1 MKFDFKKISK
11 NDFAQTLILSC
22 ITVGVM
28 LLIIE
33 CPIDYQMFCT
43 TFVILAAF
51 FNMLRRKEDSIFSQV
66 RTPMITGFALIA
78 NKLKTSLD
86 MICKQEV
93 LDSYT
98 ITQFNFE
105 NTTFSLLIFSLLF
118 AFVLGIIIWMFF
130 HLDEANKEGE
140 IITFTINVNNA
151 EFTDK
156 SNFNTLG
163 LSIVEGPPIGNAN
176 EANGNITRLDSLSS
190 DTEKDRF
197 SNLIICLAKLLCI
210 TTVIGGILSAVSRPL
225 YYRIVSGSFDF
236 VIFQKYLLLTSVD
249 VLLHSAAIAI
259 LFISVIFFNTSF
271 TSEQGGFLITDDKRI
286 IKYKGKDKLI
296 YVPKDFKLFMT
307 DTFEN
312 CDSSYEIHF
321 EEGTTEIP
329 PLKFKKSYPNIIY
342 PSSLT
347 DLREYSLFI
356 KAQNPYD
363 NSMTIKMLL
372 NNPVFKIIDGCLLNT
387 KNNTL
392 LFRVEHKESEFKI
405 PDSVERIG
413 KYAFDDLLLG
423 KVYCTDESRI
433 NEVKDRYKKYINF
446 SNGKDK
452 EYDDFETSV
461 ISDRVQLK
469 KISFSKNISYVH
481 PDALELA
488 TGLREIYIPEDSD
501 FDISESNPTRPYI
514 KFLGK
519 GKKIT
524 HRMIERLLH
533 IHEKIK
539 SGCYPNS
546 KQLAYD
552 LETSE
557 PTINR
562 DIEYLRD
569 SRYAPIQYD
578 FTNRGYYY
586 TEDYELFFEK

>member
-130 HLDEANKEGE
+130 HLDEAN
-140 IITFTINVNNA
+140 
-151 EFTDK
+151 
-156 SNFNTLG
+156 
-163 LSIVEGPPIGNAN
+163 
-176 EANGNITRLDSLSS
+176 GNITRLDSLSS

-259 LFISVIFFNTSF
+259 LFISVSFFNTSF

-372 NNPVFKIIDGCLLNT
+372 NNPVF
-387 KNNTL
+387 
-392 LFRVEHKESEFKI
+392 
-405 PDSVERIG
+405 
-413 KYAFDDLLLG
+413 
-423 KVYCTDESRI
+423 
-433 NEVKDRYKKYINF
+433 
-446 SNGKDK
+446 
-452 EYDDFETSV
+452 
-461 ISDRVQLK
+461 
-469 KISFSKNISYVH
+469 
-481 PDALELA
+481 
-488 TGLREIYIPEDSD
+488 
-501 FDISESNPTRPYI
+501 
-514 KFLGK
+514 
-519 GKKIT
+519 
-524 HRMIERLLH
+524 
-533 IHEKIK
+533 
-539 SGCYPNS
+539 
-546 KQLAYD
+546 
-552 LETSE
+552 
-557 PTINR
+557 
-562 DIEYLRD
+562 
-569 SRYAPIQYD
+569 
-578 FTNRGYYY
+578 
-586 TEDYELFFEK
+586 

>member
-1 MKFDFKKISK
+1 MKLDFKKFKK
-11 NDFAQTLILSC
+11 NDFVQTLVLASITAIL
-22 ITVGVM
+22 M

-33 CPIDYQMFCT
+33 CPIQAQSFCT
-43 TFVILAAF
+43 GIVIFAAF
-51 FNMLRRKEDSIFSQV
+51 LNLLRRKDDSIFSQV
-66 RTPMITGFALIA
+66 RTPMLTGFALIA

-86 MICKQEV
+86 LMVRPEV
-93 LDSYT
+93 LDTSK
-98 ITQFNFE
+98 IAKLNFE
-105 NTTFSLLIFSLLF
+105 NTSLALVIVSLCF
-118 AFVLGIIIWMFF
+118 TVAIGMIVWMFLNF
-130 HLDEANKEGE
+130 DEANS
-140 IITFTINVNNA
+140 NA
-151 EFTDK
+151 
-156 SNFNTLG
+156 
-163 LSIVEGPPIGNAN
+163 
-176 EANGNITRLDSLSS
+176 TRLESFPS
-190 DTEKDRF
+190 EKNNDRF
-197 SNLIICLAKLLCI
+197 SNCLLCLAKILCV
-210 TTVIGGILSAVSRPL
+210 TTVISGILGAVSRPL
-225 YYRIVSGSFDF
+225 YLRIISGSFDF
-236 VIFQKYLLLTSVD
+236 VYFQKYLILSSIDMV
-249 VLLHSAAIAI
+249 LHSGAIVI
-259 LFISVIFFNTSF
+259 LYISIVFYNTSF
-271 TSEQGGFLITDDKRI
+271 TTEQGGFLITDDKRI
-286 IKYKGKDKLI
+286 IKYKGKSKQI
-296 YVPKDFKLFMT
+296 YVPRDFKLFMT

-321 EEGTTEIP
+321 EEGTIELP
-329 PLKFKKSYPNIIY
+329 PLKFKKSFPTIFYPA
-342 PSSLT
+342 SLVS
-347 DLREYSLFI
+347 LREYSLFI
-356 KAQNPYD
+356 KNQNPYD
-363 NSMTIKMLL
+363 NSKTIEMLL
-372 NNPVFKIIDGCLLNT
+372 KNPVFKIIDGCMVNT

-392 LFRVEHKESEFKI
+392 LFRTVHTDSEFKI
-405 PDSVERIG
+405 PECIEKVG
-413 KYAFDDLLLG
+413 KYAFDDLLLA
-423 KVYCTDESRI
+423 KAYCDDESRI

-452 EYDDFETSV
+452 EYDTFEASA
-461 ISDRVQLK
+461 ISERVQLK

-488 TGLREIYIPEDSD
+488 TGLREIYIPEESD

>member
-1 MKFDFKKISK
+1 MKFDFKKFSK

-118 AFVLGIIIWMFF
+118 AFVLGITIWMFF
-130 HLDEANKEGE
+130 HLDEAN
-140 IITFTINVNNA
+140 
-151 EFTDK
+151 
-156 SNFNTLG
+156 
-163 LSIVEGPPIGNAN
+163 
-176 EANGNITRLDSLSS
+176 GNITRLYSLSS
-190 DTEKDRF
+190 DKEKDRF

-259 LFISVIFFNTSF
+259 LFISVSFFNTSF

-329 PLKFKKSYPNIIY
+329 PLKFKKSYPKIIY

-372 NNPVFKIIDGCLLNT
+372 NNSVFKIIDGCLLNT

-461 ISDRVQLK
+461 ISGRVQLK

>member
-1 MKFDFKKISK
+1 MKFDYKKFSK

-28 LLIIE
+28 LLIID

-43 TFVILAAF
+43 TFVIFAAF

-130 HLDEANKEGE
+130 HLDEAN
-140 IITFTINVNNA
+140 
-151 EFTDK
+151 
-156 SNFNTLG
+156 
-163 LSIVEGPPIGNAN
+163 
-176 EANGNITRLDSLSS
+176 GNITRLDSLSS

-259 LFISVIFFNTSF
+259 LFISVSFFNTSF

-329 PLKFKKSYPNIIY
+329 PLKFKKSYPKIIY

-433 NEVKDRYKKYINF
+433 NEVKGRYKKYINF

-488 TGLREIYIPEDSD
+488 TGVREIYIPEDSD

>member
-1 MKFDFKKISK
+1 MKFDYKKLK
-11 NDFAQTLILSC
+11 TNDFVQILVLSML
-22 ITVGVM
+22 TVIIM

-33 CPIDYQMFCT
+33 CPVKAQMHCT
-43 TFVILAAF
+43 VVVIFAGF
-51 FNMLRRKEDSIFSQV
+51 FNMLRRKDDTVFSQM

-78 NKLKTSLD
+78 NKLKTTLD
-86 MICKQEV
+86 LMVKPEA
-93 LDSYT
+93 LET
-98 ITQFNFE
+98 TKITQLHFE
-105 NTTFSLLIFSLLF
+105 NSYLALIIVSLCF
-118 AFVLGIIIWMFF
+118 AFAIGMILWMFF
-130 HLDEANKEGE
+130 NLDEANG
-140 IITFTINVNNA
+140 NV
-151 EFTDK
+151 TK
-156 SNFNTLG
+156 S
-163 LSIVEGPPIGNAN
+163 E
-176 EANGNITRLDSLSS
+176 SLSS
-190 DTEKDRF
+190 DKDNNRF
-197 SNLIICLAKLLCI
+197 SNLLTALAKVLCI
-210 TTVIGGILSAVSRPL
+210 TTVVGGILGAVSRPL
-225 YYRIVSGSFDF
+225 YLRIITGSFYY
-236 VIFQKYLLLTSVD
+236 VYFQQYLLASSLD
-249 VLLHSAAIAI
+249 VLLHSAAIVI
-259 LFISVIFFNTSF
+259 LFLSVSFFNTSF
-271 TSEQGGFLITDDKRI
+271 TTEQGGFLITDDKRI
-286 IKYKGKDKLI
+286 IKYKGKDKVI
-296 YVPKDFKLFMT
+296 YVPRDFKLFMT

-312 CDSSYEIHF
+312 CDSTYEIHF

-329 PLKFKKSYPNIIY
+329 PLKFKKNFPKIVY

-347 DLREYSLFI
+347 SLREYSLFL
-356 KAQNPYD
+356 KNQNPYD
-363 NSMTIKMLL
+363 NSTTIKMLL
-372 NNPVFKIIDGCLLNT
+372 NNSVFNIIDGCMINT

-392 LFRVEHKESEFKI
+392 LFRIEHKDSEFKI
-405 PDSVERIG
+405 PDCVERVG
-413 KYAFDDLLLG
+413 KFAFDDLLLARA
-423 KVYCTDESRI
+423 YNQEETRQTEL
-433 NEVKDRYKKYINF
+433 NERFNKYINF
-446 SNGKDK
+446 TNGKDK
-452 EYDDFETSV
+452 EYEDFSADAVTE
-461 ISDRVQLK
+461 RVQLK
-469 KISFSKNISYVH
+469 KISFTKNISFVD

-501 FDISESNPTRPYI
+501 FDISESNPARPYI